1 MRAAPM
7 AVTQHPVRARATLA
21 RTLSTGRALCGWL
34 ALASLLAPLIGLVLC
49 ACTAGVTI
57 APPSPASPCTRT
69 PACAPQAAMASRREN
84 ARTLSRRDYDLAPPS
99 RIATSYLLD
108 IVSEAQRERN
118 LLHESSHA
126 NDLADTPEEHERE
139 PGYAGHQASGS
150 RGAHAGAHAVDGG
163 GAGAG
168 SQENAERPAARR
180 CSTVGSPSIRPS
192 RTSSAGIEAGV
203 KVPQRTVTMP
213 IGSPSDHDSFNSK
226 HLGSYALVWKSG
238 CHVHTSSIVDALRR
252 IVRGSSDKPLWN
264 STYLLPT
271 QCTRHTTCTS
281 Q

>member
-1 MRAAPM
+1 
-7 AVTQHPVRARATLA
+7 
-21 RTLSTGRALCGWL
+21 
-34 ALASLLAPLIGLVLC
+34 
-49 ACTAGVTI
+49 
-57 APPSPASPCTRT
+57 
-69 PACAPQAAMASRREN
+69 MASRREN

-203 KVPQRTVTMP
+203 KVPQRTMAVSRPTLP
-213 IGSPSDHDSFNSK
+213 RAGSAGNLFSLTRQNSETGSVGEAERERDAVKSKDFLAMLVQDDLPTREDVVMRGQLYKRVPGRADWIEQTVCLTSSALAYGDSDTNKAVDTIHLSDVCHAAHLEESQYEADLQDVYFEIQCTEDSE
-226 HLGSYALVWKSG
+226 LGSRLLQVS
-238 CHVHTSSIVDALRR
+238 
-252 IVRGSSDKPLWN
+252 VRAE
-264 STYLLPT
+264 
-271 QCTRHTTCTS
+271 
-281 Q
+281 